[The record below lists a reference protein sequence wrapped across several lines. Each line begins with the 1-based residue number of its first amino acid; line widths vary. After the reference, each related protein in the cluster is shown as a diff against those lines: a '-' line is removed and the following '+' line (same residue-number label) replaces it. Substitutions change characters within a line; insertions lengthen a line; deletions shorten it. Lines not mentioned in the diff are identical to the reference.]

1 MLRKILSLVLNFEK
15 IFEKKEHRKVAQ
27 NEGATGEGRSEE
39 SVTSIHAG
47 STQTKIPDP
56 WFN

>member
-15 IFEKKEHRKVAQ
+15 IFTKKKHRQVA
-27 NEGATGEGRSEE
+27 ESKGATGEGRTKKFVS
-39 SVTSIHAG
+39 SIHAV
-47 STQTKIPDP
+47 SIKETIPDP